1 MLTKTKVLLI
11 ALLAF
16 NLPVLAG
23 NLPAGYPKFFEHSG
37 VISSIDPKSGL
48 INVGDI
54 LLYVSPN
61 VVIHTP
67 GGQYMALS
75 NLHPGNRVGCKLHKG
90 SNGSSVVDE
99 LWLMPE
105 KSLPLGLPG
114 H

>member
-1 MLTKTKVLLI
+1 MMTKIRVLLLTCLVFSLP
-11 ALLAF
+11 ALAE
-16 NLPVLAG
+16 
-23 NLPAGYPKFFEHSG
+23 NLPAGYPDFFEHSG
-37 VISSIDPKSGL
+37 IINSINPKSRL

-54 LLYVSPN
+54 PLYISPN

-67 GGQYMALS
+67 GGQYMALD
-75 NLHPGNRVGCKLHKG
+75 NLHPGNKVGCRLHKG

-105 KSLPLGLPG
+105 KSLPLGLPQ